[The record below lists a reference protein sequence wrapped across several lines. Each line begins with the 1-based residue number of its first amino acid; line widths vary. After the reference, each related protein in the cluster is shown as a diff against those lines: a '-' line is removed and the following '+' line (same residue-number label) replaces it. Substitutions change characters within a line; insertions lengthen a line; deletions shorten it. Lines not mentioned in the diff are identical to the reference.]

1 MNKKNEG
8 EFTTRRRGA
17 ELEAAILQAA
27 WNELLEVGFP
37 SLTIEGVAARAQT
50 SKPVIYRRWP
60 NREELVL
67 AAIQNILPA
76 PPEEVPNTGN
86 LRSDVIIVLN
96 RLNEMLRQI
105 GPETIHGLMS
115 VLTGIPL
122 SELISFRRTNTMQTI
137 LNRAVERG
145 EIRREKIT
153 PRIAKLPVDLI
164 RHEVLITY
172 EPVSQDTIAEIV
184 DEIFLP
190 LIK

>member
-1 MNKKNEG
+1 M
-8 EFTTRRRGA
+8 
-17 ELEAAILQAA
+17 
-27 WNELLEVGFP
+27 
-37 SLTIEGVAARAQT
+37 
-50 SKPVIYRRWP
+50 
-60 NREELVL
+60 
-67 AAIQNILPA
+67 AAIQRILPA
-76 PPEEVPNTGN
+76 PPNEVPNTGD

-105 GPETIHGLMS
+105 GPETINGLMS

-122 SELISFRRTNTMQTI
+122 SELISFRRTSTMQTI

-145 EIRREKIT
+145 EVRREKIT
-153 PRIAKLPVDLI
+153 LRISRLPVDLV

-190 LIK
+190 LIR

>member
-8 EFTTRRRGA
+8 EFPTRRRGA
-17 ELEAAILQAA
+17 ELEAAIMQAA
-27 WNELLEVGFP
+27 WDELMEVGFP
-37 SLTIEGVAARAQT
+37 NFTIEGVAARAQT

-67 AAIQNILPA
+67 AAIHKILPA
-76 PPEEVPNTGN
+76 PPDEVPNTGE
-86 LRSDVIIVLN
+86 LRSDVIIILN
-96 RLNEMLRQI
+96 QLNDILRKI

-122 SELISFRRTNTMQTI
+122 SELINFRRTNAMSTI

-145 EIRREKIT
+145 EIRHEKVTARIT
-153 PRIAKLPVDLI
+153 RLPVDLV

>member
-1 MNKKNEG
+1 MNMRNEG
-8 EFTTRRRGA
+8 ELATRRRGA

-27 WNELLEVGFP
+27 WDELMEVGFP
-37 SLTIEGVAARAQT
+37 RFTIEGVAARAQT

-60 NREELVL
+60 NREQLVL
-67 AAIQNILPA
+67 TAIQKNFPA
-76 PPEEVPNTGN
+76 PPGEIPNTGD

-96 RLNEMLRQI
+96 RLNEILRQI
-105 GPETIHGLMS
+105 GPQTIHGLMF
-115 VLTGIPL
+115 VLTGIPIA
-122 SELISFRRTNTMQTI
+122 ELINFRRTDAMATI

-145 EIRREKIT
+145 EIRPENIT
-153 PRIAKLPVDLI
+153 PRITRLPVDLV